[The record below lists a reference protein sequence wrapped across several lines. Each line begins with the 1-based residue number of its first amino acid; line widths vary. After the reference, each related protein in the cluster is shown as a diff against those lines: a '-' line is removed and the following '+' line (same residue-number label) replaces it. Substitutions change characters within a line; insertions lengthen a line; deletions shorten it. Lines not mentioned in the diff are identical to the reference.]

1 MPDSWRNGGSVAF
14 VELDRPDP
22 ESRTRVLCY
31 AGHEMAKYLKWTS
44 FFAVEHFERNIVQSR
59 ELTHHLPFR
68 AGLNFSSSDITHLQA
83 CRPE

>member
-44 FFAVEHFERNIVQSR
+44 FLSVEHLERNAVQSP
-59 ELTHHLPFR
+59 EL
-68 AGLNFSSSDITHLQA
+68 SDA
-83 CRPE
+83 VVSFPEKVWPLLRFIGETR